1 MSARVRGLGTTK
13 AQPKESADGR
23 PFVDPP
29 WEAFV
34 DVEGVLAGVPAEA
47 RIAGMFFIGVTAGA
61 KARGIVLPSARDRY
75 VQFTFYPVVDLVRLL
90 VEAAERFYPARTLRQ
105 GLRSLGAYAPSAFT
119 ASTLGKVTL
128 GSTDGVHAA
137 VAAMANAYVL
147 NVRPCRVSILDS
159 GSNWMIVQL
168 DQVQYFLD
176 SHHVGVFEGTIR
188 YAGAKGRVQ
197 IASRSVTSADL
208 LLSWD
213 A

>member
-1 MSARVRGLGTTK
+1 MRGLGTTK
-13 AQPKESADGR
+13 TRPTVTADGR

-34 DVEGVLAGVPAEA
+34 DVDAVLAGISSETK
-47 RIAGMFFIGVTAGA
+47 IAGMFFIGVVSGA
-61 KARGIVLPSARDRY
+61 KTRGVVLPSARERY
-75 VQFTFYPVVDLVRLL
+75 VQFNFYPVAELARLL
-90 VEAAERFYPARTLRQ
+90 IEASERFYPTRTLRQ
-105 GLRSLGAYAPSAFT
+105 GLRSLGAFAPSAFI

-137 VAAMANAYVL
+137 VAAMANAYEL
-147 NVRPCRVSILDS
+147 NVRPSRVTILGS
-159 GSNWMIVQL
+159 GSNWMVVQL

-188 YAGAKGRVQ
+188 YAGAKGLVQ
-197 IASRSVTSADL
+197 IASRSVMSADL